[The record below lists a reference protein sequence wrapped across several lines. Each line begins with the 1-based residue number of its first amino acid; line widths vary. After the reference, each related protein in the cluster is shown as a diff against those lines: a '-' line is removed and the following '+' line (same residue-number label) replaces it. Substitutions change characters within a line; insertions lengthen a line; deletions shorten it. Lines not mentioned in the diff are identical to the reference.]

1 MPDTGLI
8 DLYLKELREALRFP
22 PPLQERILAEVEDH
36 LSEGA
41 ERGQA
46 RGLSLEAAQQ
56 RGIAR
61 FGSPERMA
69 AWLAAEYMAD
79 VAGPRL
85 PRGAPLLDERL
96 AVSSTASGGTTMWQK
111 FTERA
116 RRVIYFSQ
124 EEAAR
129 CAEIY
134 VGTEHLL
141 LGLAREYDSVAAE
154 ILLRMGISPH
164 SIIARVVPQL
174 TRGSGEDL
182 GKEMQLTSRSKRSI
196 DLAYEESQSQGLDYI
211 GTEHLLLGLIREG
224 EGLGAKTLI
233 AMGAGLERIRQATAA
248 VQEQRAK
255 GTPDPVAAAWRHV
268 EEARRRLVEA
278 EAIHSAL
285 LHASAAGT
293 AAPSPAPPAAASSPG
308 AAPTPSDATSEP
320 PNSGAAPEVS
330 A

>member
-1 MPDTGLI
+1 MADFRLI

-36 LSEGA
+36 LWEGT
-41 ERGQA
+41 EREQA
-46 RGLSLEAAQQ
+46 RGLSPESAQE
-56 RGIAR
+56 RAIAR
-61 FGSPERMA
+61 FGSPERTA
-69 AWLAAEYMAD
+69 AWLAAEYAAD
-79 VAGPRL
+79 AATPSLR
-85 PRGAPLLDERL
+85 DERL
-96 AVSSTASGGTTMWQK
+96 AVELTAIGGTNMWQR

-116 RRVIYFSQ
+116 RRIIYFSQ

-154 ILLRMGISPH
+154 ILLRMGISPG

-182 GKEMQLTSRSKRSI
+182 GKEMHLTPRSKRVI
-196 DLAYEESQSQGLDYI
+196 DLAYEESHTQGLDYI
-211 GTEHLLLGLIREG
+211 GTEHLLLGLIREA
-224 EGLGAKTLI
+224 EGLGGKTLI
-233 AMGAGLERIRQATAA
+233 AMGADLERTRQATRAI
-248 VQEQRAK
+248 QEQRAS
-255 GTPDPVAAAWRHV
+255 GTRDPIAAAWRQV
-268 EEARRRLVEA
+268 EEARRRLADA

-285 LHASAAGT
+285 LQASAAGI
-293 AAPSPAPPAAASSPG
+293 AAPSAPPPAAASSPD
-308 AAPTPSDATSEP
+308 AAPTPSDA
-320 PNSGAAPEVS
+320 SGADSGTAPPGG